1 MPAISV
7 QNGRVKIVLCQ
18 TKYYDYEIIRE
29 NRGKKA
35 TIYSGKYQNIVYDN
49 SVIAGETYVYTVLPK
64 YKEHAGTPVT
74 LPSVTLPGRQ
84 TLPQDW
90 WSE

>member
-1 MPAISV
+1 MPAGQGSCDRLA
-7 QNGRVKIVLCQ
+7 GHGFYCMR
-18 TKYYDYEIIRE
+18 
-29 NRGKKA
+29 RGF
-35 TIYSGKYQNIVYDN
+35 
-49 SVIAGETYVYTVLPK
+49 IAGETYVYTVLPK

-74 LPSVTLPGRQ
+74 LPSVTLPWRQ